1 MPNYGQIFRNR
12 NKGTMSSAARSDLTL
27 LTPTH
32 FPAADAYTS
41 VQMQLFQSFHARDSE
56 TRQRLSNSLDFWD
69 AIPKYSVN
77 RQGGGGPRG
86 PATAPPS
93 ILTRHF
99 EFRNHS
105 FQLEIRP
112 ARVRHPRTGAISVA
126 YPTLR
131 EEIVEDALRKIASQQ
146 QNGFYCDG
154 PGQPRAG
161 VRFTLNALRKYLKG
175 QGHTLGHDQVKESLL
190 ILADCHI
197 EVMTIDGP
205 LRKQINASIIRTLI
219 FSGRADLAE
228 DPGCLCYADFH
239 PLITDAIDAIQYRQ
253 FDLSAVLQHRKPLAR
268 WLHKYFI
275 RAALNAS
282 PLHPIKLSMTF
293 VKTASGLLGA
303 TRWRD
308 DVRTLRAA
316 IAELIDNQVLI
327 AAQAC
332 AEPAGAA
339 DADLRWLLTPSASL
353 VADIIA
359 ANQRCQHHRSLATP
373 AASGPGPASPERTA
387 RRSRGP
393 GLLTS
398 PRALSE
404 ASPRRPERPA
414 PPPAPP
420 AARPR
425 GG

>member
-1 MPNYGQIFRNR
+1 
-12 NKGTMSSAARSDLTL
+12 MSSARSDLML
-27 LTPTH
+27 LTPTPY
-32 FPAADAYTS
+32 PAADAYTS

-77 RQGGGGPRG
+77 RQGGGRQRG
-86 PATAPPS
+86 PDAAPPS

-112 ARVRHPRTGAISVA
+112 ARVRHPRTGAIHVA

-146 QNGFYCDG
+146 QCGFYCQG

-161 VRFTLNALRKYLKG
+161 VRFTLHALRKYLRE
-175 QGHTLGHDQVKESLL
+175 QGHTMDHYQVKESLL

-197 EVMTIDGP
+197 EVVTIDGP

-219 FSGRADLAE
+219 LSGRADLE
-228 DPGCLCYADFH
+228 QDPSCLCYADFH

-275 RAALNAS
+275 RAARNAS
-282 PLHPIKLSMTF
+282 PLHPIKLSMKF
-293 VKTASGLLGA
+293 VKNASGLLGSA
-303 TRWRD
+303 RWRD
-308 DVRTLRAA
+308 DVRALRAA
-316 IAELIDNQVLI
+316 LAELIDNHVLV
-327 AAQAC
+327 AAHAC
-332 AEPAGAA
+332 EAPVGAA

-359 ANQRCQHHRSLATP
+359 ANQRCQHHRSLAATP
-373 AASGPGPASPERTA
+373 APGPGAASPDRTTH
-387 RRSRGP
+387 RTRGA
-393 GLLTS
+393 GLLS
-398 PRALSE
+398 LPRAPGE

-414 PPPAPP
+414 PRPPPPAG
-420 AARPR
+420 RPR